1 LLQLILIAV
10 LKATDL
16 IASLGCVHV
25 GLRPSNEAKHHLFA
39 KAAVEDLVSQISKI
53 PHVHKADLDPFR
65 HWLGKQKSYHYF
77 NIGCMFAIDAASR
90 LRICLHPKQVMAR
103 NEHSTLPEDMM
114 REAELL
120 SLVTLVPDNR
130 RFLTVTI
137 QPLICADALNLQ
149 TEHGNPPPIALV
161 SSGHSSLA
169 NPPDHVDIISLATC
183 TPQVNPRHGAPPTA
197 WEWHQDFRTTFTRT
211 QEGDWPRHRYATFAI
226 SNFEQINKRRGGLS
240 GLFQPIALKDSE
252 LHDGM
257 SLSCYGA
264 PVKGENNTW
273 SIPGMFGGWHW
284 RGYLGTLVPTGAN
297 EQAVVRI
304 LAFKLASSLR
314 DTPPWKG
321 PQGPGA
327 LQVKVGRWD
336 DQSELKFV
344 DWNERHDG

>member
-1 LLQLILIAV
+1 MRVVEPGEYNPGYHGTIFRKTVAALIKSEGNGAHDGSSLELPPFDLVTFPEAFAPADLIAV

-183 TPQVNPRHGAPPTA
+183 TRKS
-197 WEWHQDFRTTFTRT
+197 TRVMVLHLRL
-211 QEGDWPRHRYATFAI
+211 GNGIKTFARPSRGHRKGTGPAI
-226 SNFEQINKRRGGLS
+226 GTRRLQFQTLS
-240 GLFQPIALKDSE
+240 KSTNV
-252 LHDGM
+252 
-257 SLSCYGA
+257 GA
-264 PVKGENNTW
+264 
-273 SIPGMFGGWHW
+273 
-284 RGYLGTLVPTGAN
+284 GY
-297 EQAVVRI
+297 R
-304 LAFKLASSLR
+304 AFSSR
-314 DTPPWKG
+314 
-321 PQGPGA
+321 
-327 LQVKVGRWD
+327 
-336 DQSELKFV
+336 
-344 DWNERHDG
+344 